1 MTFLRLHRCVMQT
14 GLSSTCWPTSVI
26 TMTDYIKGF
35 LEQLTDDQL
44 TAISLLLHTITY
56 HVDDIRDERY
66 QLEREKAK
74 GGKRND

>member
-1 MTFLRLHRCVMQT
+1 MRLPTF
-14 GLSSTCWPTSVI
+14 VI

>member
-1 MTFLRLHRCVMQT
+1 
-14 GLSSTCWPTSVI
+14 
-26 TMTDYIKGF
+26 MTDYIKGF

-56 HVDDIRDERY
+56 YVDDIRDERY
-66 QLEREKAK
+66 QLEREIK

>member
-1 MTFLRLHRCVMQT
+1 MICCPIF
-14 GLSSTCWPTSVI
+14 VI

-66 QLEREKAK
+66 QLEREKSK

>member
-1 MTFLRLHRCVMQT
+1 MAAGVFVVWRTI
-14 GLSSTCWPTSVI
+14 SVI

>member
-1 MTFLRLHRCVMQT
+1 M
-14 GLSSTCWPTSVI
+14 TCWPISVI

-56 HVDDIRDERY
+56 YVDDIRDERY

-74 GGKRND
+74 GGKRNG

>member
-1 MTFLRLHRCVMQT
+1 MRCCPI
-14 GLSSTCWPTSVI
+14 SII

-56 HVDDIRDERY
+56 HVDDIRNERY
-66 QLEREKAK
+66 QLEREKTK
-74 GGKRND
+74 GGKQND

>member
-1 MTFLRLHRCVMQT
+1 MRLVIF
-14 GLSSTCWPTSVI
+14 VI

-66 QLEREKAK
+66 QLEREKAQ
-74 GGKRND
+74 GGKTHD